1 MRLYTNRPDFFN
13 DISEEIRLY
22 LPKAELEII
31 DVSSIE
37 NPLCISTDSE
47 ETYILASLT
56 NDEEHFRAFVRFGYD
71 GVEYSYNH
79 STPYR
84 NEDALAEKRYA
95 KRCIKVAVFRCLSA
109 AFPSAHIPWGSLT
122 GIRPTRLLRELVKSE
137 GETEAHKLMLHEF
150 DVSPAKLAL
159 AARINSVQQPIL
171 DSIEPKDVDVY
182 VGIPF
187 CRTRCLYCSFASQ
200 LRTRKTD
207 MTAYLNALKK
217 DISLGAEMAHSHGL
231 KIRALYL
238 GGGTPTILTAE
249 ELDELLYHIIHEYG
263 VAPETEF
270 TVEAGRP
277 DTITEEKLH
286 ILLQHGVTRIS
297 VNPQTMCDE
306 TLKSVG
312 RDHRAEDIINCFY
325 TARRMGF
332 DCINMD
338 LIAGL
343 PGEDHVLMEKSI
355 DKILPLLPD
364 CLTVHTLA
372 VKRSSRLHEHLD
384 EIVLPDIHEVEQ
396 MTAIAA
402 EGAEKMGMLPYY
414 MYRQKYM
421 AGNMENVGY
430 SMPDKICIYNIDMME
445 DALSIIAH
453 GAGAMTKRVFPNG
466 HRIER
471 VPNPK
476 DIDTY
481 ISKIDSIDAARRKL
495 WTE

>member
-22 LPKAELEII
+22 LPKAELEIM
-31 DVSSIE
+31 DVSSAE
-37 NPLCISTDSE
+37 DSLYVSIDSNE
-47 ETYILASLT
+47 DYVFTSLT
-56 NDEEHFRAFVRFGYD
+56 NDGEHFYACAKIRYND
-71 GVEYSYNH
+71 IEYSYNH

-95 KRCIKVAVFRCLSA
+95 KRCIKVAVFRCLSF
-109 AFPSAHIPWGSLT
+109 AFPEAHIPWGSLT

-137 GETEAHKLMLHEF
+137 GENDAHELMLHEF

-159 AARINSVQQPIL
+159 AARINSVQQPVL
-171 DSIEPKDVDVY
+171 DSIGPKDVDVY
-182 VGIPF
+182 IGIPF

-200 LRTRKTD
+200 LRTKKTD
-207 MTAYLNALKK
+207 MSAYLNALKK
-217 DISLGAEMAHSHGL
+217 DISLGAEMARSHEL

-249 ELDELLYHIIHEYG
+249 ELDELLYHIIHEYD

-286 ILLQHGVTRIS
+286 IFLQHGITRIS
-297 VNPQTMCDE
+297 INPQTMCDE

-312 RDHRAEDIINCFY
+312 RDHCAEDIINCFH
-325 TARRMGF
+325 TARHMGF

-338 LIAGL
+338 VIAGL
-343 PGEDHVLMEKSI
+343 PGEDHVLMEKSLA
-355 DKILPLLPD
+355 KILPLQPD

-384 EIVLPDIHEVEQ
+384 EIDLPDIHEVEQ
-396 MTAIAA
+396 MTAIGA
-402 EGAEKMGMLPYY
+402 EGAEKLGMLPYY

-430 SMPDKICIYNIDMME
+430 AMPDKICIYNIDMME

-453 GAGAMTKRVFPNG
+453 GAGAMTKRIFPNG

-471 VPNPK
+471 IPNPK

-481 ISKIDSIDAARRKL
+481 ISKIDSIDAARKKL
-495 WTE
+495 WAE